1 MILEIKTYGDPVL
14 RKESEEVKEINED
27 ILKLINDMAETMYDA
42 PGVGLAAP
50 QIGVNK
56 RIFVIDTDGVLKKVI
71 NPVFLEN
78 SNETEDEEEGCL
90 SVPGIYKKVKRPKKV
105 KLKYLNEK
113 GEEVIEEAEG
123 LYARALQHENDHL
136 NGVMFVDKISNISK
150 KLTAKKLEKLK
161 KETIEKMNL
170 KKKG

>member
-105 KLKYLNEK
+105 KVKYLNEK